1 MELITKVAITGPA
14 KRLTFKNKILMAGSC
29 FADQVGSLLKIH
41 GFNACINPF
50 GTLYNPVSVISS
62 LERLSSG
69 APFTPEEVI
78 CTGPR
83 NAAVPLYC
91 SFRHHSRFARTEAR
105 EFLDN
110 ANERLKEA
118 SRFFKEADTII
129 ITLGTAWVFRH
140 LATDIIVSNCHKIE
154 PKEFRREFLQ
164 PEEIFRLLEN
174 FITKYPDKEFIF
186 TVSPIRHLKDG
197 AHGNS
202 ISKAAL
208 LLSVDRLQRKESG
221 NVCYFPAYEILLDE
235 LRDYRFYAEDM
246 VHPSQQAV
254 KYIFERFTE
263 SFIAPSEYE
272 QMRSNLK
279 KYKQAAHVPLSAGS
293 NADKK
298 NAGNLF

>member
-1 MELITKVAITGPA
+1 MELTTKVTITGPA
-14 KRLTFKNKILMAGSC
+14 RKLTFKNKILMVGSC
-29 FADQVGSLLKIH
+29 FADEVGNLLKIH

-50 GTLYNPVSVISS
+50 GTLYNPISVISS
-62 LERLSSG
+62 LDRLASG
-69 APFTPEEVI
+69 TPFTPEEVI

-83 NAAVPLYC
+83 KATVQLYC
-91 SFRHHSRFARTEAR
+91 SFRHHSRFARSDAR

-110 ANERLKEA
+110 ANERLKDA
-118 SRFFKEADTII
+118 AQFFKEADTII

-164 PEEIFRLLEN
+164 PEETVQLLEK
-174 FITKYPDKEFIF
+174 FTTKHPDKEFIL

-197 AHGNS
+197 AHGNN

-208 LLSVDRLQRKESG
+208 LLAVDWLQRKGYG
-221 NVCYFPAYEILLDE
+221 NISYFPAYEIMLDE

-272 QMRSNLK
+272 QMRLNLK
-279 KYKQAAHVPLSAGS
+279 KHKQTAHIPISVYGS
-293 NADKK
+293 TEKK
-298 NAGNLF
+298 NDGVS